1 MISDDTKPA
10 AVSAKGGL
18 GDVIFQPKVLY
29 VVLTMVNLL
38 NYCDRGIIP
47 GSTNEFNEFI
57 DKTTG
62 TDKPDVYLGLL
73 QSAFIVGFSMAS
85 IVCGH
90 AVHYYPPFWLCG
102 IGLSIWCVAVVL
114 SGLSFWFDSYIFL
127 ILSRA
132 LSGCG
137 EASFQ
142 CSIPPWIQSTA
153 EEGTQASWLS
163 LFYTAIPVGTAL
175 GYVYSSMISGS
186 IGWAWAFILEAC
198 MMAPFVVFLFFA
210 SPRYPSLTSTANA
223 DGKVISNS
231 AGGDKKGAE
240 VRTPLQDT
248 TSYDRDDIDSLNNDQ
263 MGNHEEVPSIIEELK
278 AIFSRPVYV
287 LIVLGYGAQTGSLI
301 GLSTFGSSFLM
312 GLGYYDSETDASAL
326 FGVLVSVAGIVGTL
340 LGGYLLDRSLK
351 KHNEK
356 RDDSEMGLKDVSH
369 AQQVKDQKIA
379 TIKTATMFVAI
390 GCTVGAV
397 CMWSIYLIYDKTL
410 YMMMIGTGCAFLF
423 MTTPGISIGAMTAVK
438 EENRAFAMAMMSV
451 CLHLFGDVPSPVI
464 AGYLKDDLAPNCVGV
479 PAASEECRQ
488 DNHGIRVTM
497 LLITI
502 WLIWCTVLFGGA
514 RLICGFDYLRNDADD
529 EVEDDTSFEGV
540 GISNN
545 SGTAKV
551 PLLNQRK
558 QGPGTAI

>member
-1 MISDDTKPA
+1 MFRTHSKSKTK
-10 AVSAKGGL
+10 
-18 GDVIFQPKVLY
+18 
-29 VVLTMVNLL
+29 
-38 NYCDRGIIP
+38 
-47 GSTNEFNEFI
+47 
-57 DKTTG
+57 
-62 TDKPDVYLGLL
+62 
-73 QSAFIVGFSMAS
+73 
-85 IVCGH
+85 
-90 AVHYYPPFWLCG
+90 
-102 IGLSIWCVAVVL
+102 
-114 SGLSFWFDSYIFL
+114 
-127 ILSRA
+127 
-132 LSGCG
+132 
-137 EASFQ
+137 
-142 CSIPPWIQSTA
+142 
-153 EEGTQASWLS
+153 
-163 LFYTAIPVGTAL
+163 
-175 GYVYSSMISGS
+175 
-186 IGWAWAFILEAC
+186 
-198 MMAPFVVFLFFA
+198 
-210 SPRYPSLTSTANA
+210 
-223 DGKVISNS
+223 
-231 AGGDKKGAE
+231 
-240 VRTPLQDT
+240 
-248 TSYDRDDIDSLNNDQ
+248 
-263 MGNHEEVPSIIEELK
+263 
-278 AIFSRPVYV
+278 
-287 LIVLGYGAQTGSLI
+287 
-301 GLSTFGSSFLM
+301 
-312 GLGYYDSETDASAL
+312 
-326 FGVLVSVAGIVGTL
+326 
-340 LGGYLLDRSLK
+340 
-351 KHNEK
+351 
-356 RDDSEMGLKDVSH
+356 
-369 AQQVKDQKIA
+369 KIA
-379 TIKTATMFVAI
+379 TIKTATTFVAI